1 MDTPSLKQ
9 ATSATVQIVPQL
21 GLDGGVAMVVIV
33 KQMFAVDR
41 RGRVTRVGGAE
52 IRLADEPWDPDS
64 PETSSVRLPSDVC
77 IRKPS
82 TDVVVVG
89 AAVGVYRPRV
99 THLDVLV
106 RVGPV
111 LKALRVFGQRVWC
124 RGAASLALTAPEP
137 FESLPLRWE
146 YAYGG
151 FDSSDPAN
159 PLEEPRNPV
168 GCGVT
173 RKGASL
179 VDKAAPRIEDPANL
193 IASERTRPAPAGVGA
208 LGRHWEPRRRYVGTM
223 DERWLR
229 ERVPLLPHDFD
240 DRYNQLATPE
250 LITPMPLVGGE
261 PLHVLNMCEEGS
273 IECELPRIAFF
284 VGARFDDG
292 PLKEFRPM
300 LDTVLV
306 LPNARRFEMTWRS
319 AIPTP
324 APARR
329 LRYVQVHEKEI
340 L

>member
-21 GLDGGVAMVVIV
+21 GLDGGVVMVVIV
-33 KQMFAVDR
+33 KQLFAVDR
-41 RGRVTRVGGAE
+41 RDRVSRVGGAK
-52 IRLADEPWDPDS
+52 IRLADEPWDPDA
-64 PETSSVRLPSDVC
+64 PDVSSVRLPSDVC

-82 TDVVVVG
+82 TDVLVVG
-89 AAVGVYRPRV
+89 AAVGVYRPPV

-111 LKALRVFGQRVWC
+111 QKALRVFGQRVWY
-124 RGAASLALTAPEP
+124 RALTGLALTPPEP

-151 FDSSDPAN
+151 FDDADPEK
-159 PLEEPRNPV
+159 PVEEPRNPV

-173 RKGASL
+173 QKAGTL
-179 VDKAAPRIEDPANL
+179 VDKVGPRIEDPVHL
-193 IASERTRPAPAGVGA
+193 IVNERTRPAPAGVGA
-208 LGRHWEPRRRYVGTM
+208 LGRHWEPRRSYVGTR

-250 LITPMPLVGGE
+250 LISKKPLVGGE
-261 PLHVLNMCEEGS
+261 PVRLLNVCEEGS
-273 IECELPRIAFF
+273 LQFELPRVAFF
-284 VGARFDDG
+284 VGGRFDSG
-292 PLKEFRPM
+292 SLTEFHPM
-300 LDTVLV
+300 LDTVL
-306 LPNARRFEMTWRS
+306 LRPNERRFEMTWRS
-319 AIPTP
+319 AIPLPTP
-324 APARR
+324 ARK
-329 LRYVQVHEKEI
+329 LRYVQVHEKAI